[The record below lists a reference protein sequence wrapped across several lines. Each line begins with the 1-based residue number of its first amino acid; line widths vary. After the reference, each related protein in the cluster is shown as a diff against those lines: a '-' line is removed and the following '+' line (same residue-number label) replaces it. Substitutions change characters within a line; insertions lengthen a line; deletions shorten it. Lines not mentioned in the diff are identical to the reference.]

1 MSGLSWLPLIS
12 RIVWAKT
19 PQNPRDVA
27 PLNFIF
33 ITVFVSVFFFF
44 NTLINLLHFFFGMS
58 HDLPEPRSL
67 RYGLIHF
74 FNGFRSMFPAFIVSG
89 RACMTISRSTLA
101 LARSAKNMNGQQ

>member
-33 ITVFVSVFFFF
+33 ITVYVFVFLFFY
-44 NTLINLLHFFFGMS
+44 TLISLLFFFGIS
-58 HDLPEPRSL
+58 HALPEPRSL
-67 RYGLIHF
+67 RYGLIYF
-74 FNGFRSMFPAFIVSG
+74 FTASG
-89 RACMTISRSTLA
+89 QCSPLLLLVAERV
-101 LARSAKNMNGQQ
+101 

>member
-1 MSGLSWLPLIS
+1 MSGLSS
-12 RIVWAKT
+12 IVWAKT

-44 NTLINLLHFFFGMS
+44 VPYLIYFIFFGIS
-58 HDLPEPRSL
+58 HALPEPRSL

-74 FNGFRSMFPAFIVSG
+74 F
-89 RACMTISRSTLA
+89 TA
-101 LARSAKNMNGQQ
+101 LDQCYPLLLLVAESI

>member
-33 ITVFVSVFFFF
+33 ITVFVFVFFY
-44 NTLINLLHFFFGMS
+44 TLINTFGIS
-58 HDLPEPRSL
+58 DALPEPCSL
-67 RYGLIHF
+67 RYGSIHF
-74 FNGFRSMFPAFIVSG
+74 F
-89 RACMTISRSTLA
+89 TA
-101 LARSAKNMNGQQ
+101 LGQCSPFYC

>member
-33 ITVFVSVFFFF
+33 ITVFVS
-44 NTLINLLHFFFGMS
+44 
-58 HDLPEPRSL
+58 
-67 RYGLIHF
+67 
-74 FNGFRSMFPAFIVSG
+74 G
-89 RACMTISRSTLA
+89 RARMTISRSTLA
-101 LARSAKNMNGQQ
+101 LARSAKNINGRQ

>member
-27 PLNFIF
+27 TLNFIF
-33 ITVFVSVFFFF
+33 ILFLSQGFFFY
-44 NTLINLLHFFFGMS
+44 TSINLLHFFGIS
-58 HDLPEPRSL
+58 HALPEPRSL

-74 FNGFRSMFPAFIVSG
+74 FFTVLGQCFSLLLTV
-89 RACMTISRSTLA
+89 
-101 LARSAKNMNGQQ
+101 AKRV

>member
-1 MSGLSWLPLIS
+1 MSGLTWLPLIS

-33 ITVFVSVFFFF
+33 ITVFVFVFFY
-44 NTLINLLHFFFGMS
+44 TLINLLPFFGIS
-58 HDLPEPRSL
+58 HALPEPRSL

-74 FNGFRSMFPAFIVSG
+74 F
-89 RACMTISRSTLA
+89 TA
-101 LARSAKNMNGQQ
+101 LGLCSPLLFLVAARL